1 MGESNMTARK
11 TSARGTKP
19 ETQTLLLDSE
29 LTSEILVGGCWV
41 YGEKKI
47 NREEL
52 ELIEKFMKTVLCDK

>member
-1 MGESNMTARK
+1 MTARK